1 MPVYDRFLKGWLT
14 VAQWLFLLLFFVIPA
29 IAVILFIVSLVMM
42 VINILKARKW
52 KKWLVLMIVSAPIV
66 LLTIFVLVFIALINM
81 GAIRFM

>member
-1 MPVYDRFLKGWLT
+1 MP
-14 VAQWLFLLLFFVIPA
+14 QWLFLLLFFVIPA

-66 LLTIFVLVFIALINM
+66 LLTIFVLVFISLINM

>member
-1 MPVYDRFLKGWLT
+1 MP
-14 VAQWLFLLLFFVIPA
+14 QWLFLVLFRVIPA
-29 IAVILFIVSLVMM
+29 AAFILFIISLVMM
-42 VINILKARKW
+42 IITIKKAGKW